1 VFSLLFVKK
10 YMKLFEERP
19 GRRISGPEK
28 RISEGEMQSLIR
40 QIPRGNQK
48 FQDLPEPTGE
58 APYHISL
65 DKILSAS
72 QIKAI
77 TDSGSISFHAVG
89 DTGGVNSPQAQQI
102 VTIAMESDFAHDDNA
117 NNNKKIIPSFFYNL
131 GDVVYFYG
139 EASSYYPQFYEPYA
153 FYPAPIFAIPGNHDG
168 DIRRDSSD
176 PSLAA
181 FVRNFCSKTLEIT
194 PDAGEVSR
202 PAMIQPNVYW
212 TLEAPFL
219 TIIGLY
225 SNVPEGGQFDSKQTE
240 WLKEE
245 LIKAPKNK
253 ALVLAVHH
261 PAFSLDA
268 YHSGSMTIVETL
280 DKAFEDSGRVA
291 DIILNAHVHNFQ
303 RFTRQIGERQI
314 PYIVA
319 GAGGYPNLHHMQKK
333 HIEVPYRLPDRDDTI
348 LENYCDDRHGFMRLQ
363 ISSEKINGQYY
374 TVSRPQESW
383 RQPPLKI
390 DSFELDIQKHRLT
403 KSAITL

>member
-1 VFSLLFVKK
+1 
-10 YMKLFEERP
+10 MKLFEERP
-19 GRRISGPEK
+19 GSNRRMGG
-28 RISEGEMQSLIR
+28 GEMRSTIR
-40 QIPRGNQK
+40 QTARGNQK

-58 APYHISL
+58 APYHLSL
-65 DKILSAS
+65 DKILSAN

-89 DTGGVNSPQAQQI
+89 DSGGVRSPQAQQI
-102 VTIAMESDFAHDDNA
+102 VTIAMEADFVNDNDTG
-117 NNNKKIIPSFFYNL
+117 NKNTNPSFFYNL

-168 DIRRDSSD
+168 DIGRDSTES
-176 PSLAA
+176 SLGA
-181 FVRNFCSKTLEIT
+181 FVRNFCSKKIEIT

-212 TLEAPFL
+212 TLEAPFV

-225 SNVPEGGQFDSKQTE
+225 SNVPEGGQFDNKQIE

-245 LIKAPKNK
+245 LTNAPKNK

-261 PAFSLDA
+261 PAFSLDDH
-268 YHSGSMTIVETL
+268 HSGSMTILETL
-280 DKAFEDSGRVA
+280 DRAFEDSGRMA
-291 DIILNAHVHNFQ
+291 DVVLNAHVHNFQ
-303 RFTRQIGERQI
+303 RFTRQLGDHQI

-319 GAGGYPNLHHMQKK
+319 GAGGYPNLHHMQEK
-333 HIEVPYRLPDRDDTI
+333 HIEVPYRLPDRDDTT
-348 LENYCDDRHGFMRLQ
+348 LENYCDDRHGYMYLQ
-363 ISSEKINGQYY
+363 ISSNTIGGKYY
-374 TVSRPQESW
+374 AVSRPQESW

-390 DSFELDIQKHRLT
+390 DSFELDIRTHKLT